1 MREAV
6 SRFRASTRREDEM
19 TSTFD
24 YKQWLQW
31 GGALAFIVLG
41 ALSAAQSR
49 GDPLAETYVLAL
61 ICVGALGL
69 ATGVAATARG
79 EPTAAEQIRAAAD
92 NRREFEQKVD
102 AALAQVLNLVH
113 DHLADGAKYS
123 EALVGANR
131 RLARDRSY
139 DTIHQIVLKL
149 IEDNRAMQVK
159 VNGLSE
165 KLEFARGQI
174 TRLQSNLVRAQEI
187 GNRDPLTSL
196 GNRRFFDAAL
206 AEEAEKARVDGADL
220 CVALADIDH
229 FKKINDSF
237 GHVAGDMT
245 LKLFAELLAG
255 SVGPRAKVARYGGEE
270 FAFLFPDT
278 PLAKAV
284 ATIDQIQ
291 RQLESKRWVVAASGD
306 RIGAITAS
314 FGVAQLKVDESAD
327 DLIRR
332 VDAKLYEAKAAGRN
346 RVLVDPERENPRGV
360 EG

>member
-1 MREAV
+1 
-6 SRFRASTRREDEM
+6 M
-19 TSTFD
+19 TSTIDF
-24 YKQWLQW
+24 KQWLQW

-49 GDPLAETYVLAL
+49 GDPLAEAYVLAL

-79 EPTAAEQIRAAAD
+79 EPSAAEQVRAAAD

-102 AALAQVLNLVH
+102 AALAQVLKLVH
-113 DHLADGAKYS
+113 DHLADGARFS

-131 RLARDRSY
+131 RLARDHSY

-149 IEDNRAMQVK
+149 IEDNRAMQHK

-174 TRLQSNLVRAQEI
+174 TQLQSNLVRAQEI
-187 GNRDPLTSL
+187 GNRDPLTAL

-206 AEEAEKARVDGADL
+206 AEEVAKARLDGADL
-220 CVALADIDH
+220 SVALADIDH

-237 GHVAGDMT
+237 GHIAGDMT

-255 SVGPRAKVARYGGEE
+255 SVGQHGKVTRYGGEE
-270 FAFLFPDT
+270 FAFLFPET
-278 PLAKAV
+278 PLAQAV
-284 ATIDQIQ
+284 AMIDQIQ

-314 FGVAQLKVDESAD
+314 FGVAQLKPDENAEE
-327 DLIRR
+327 LIRR

-346 RVLVDPERENPRGV
+346 RVLVDPERENANGAK
-360 EG
+360 G